1 MWSLT
6 TAGIPDEQY
15 VLACQLAESIPA
27 DNLSDD
33 AIAARA
39 SVLSH
44 RDRILHNNLRE
55 YLRSA

>member
-1 MWSLT
+1 MWPLT
-6 TAGIPDEQY
+6 TASILDEQY

-44 RDRILHNNLRE
+44 RDRIFHNNMRE
-55 YLRSA
+55 HLRSA